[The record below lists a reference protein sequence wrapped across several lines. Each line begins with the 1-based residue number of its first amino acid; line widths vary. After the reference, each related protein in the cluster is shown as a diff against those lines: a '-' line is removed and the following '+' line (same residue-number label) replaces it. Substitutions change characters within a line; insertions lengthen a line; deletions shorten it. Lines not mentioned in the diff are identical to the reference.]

1 MQIDAYDY
9 DSVVLAP
16 ILPAIPGVGGA
27 QTQIHSCL
35 GSTKN
40 LFRVRRAEWGVR
52 RVRIRPGLAKA
63 QLKLLYLRHSM
74 FTKLNQLQA
83 DKVVLVGEVEDVL
96 FLIDQRQP
104 SHLILICAL
113 FLLSLSL
120 SEFAT
125 LYLFAHTS
133 HNLSSHFRDLIREK
147 EAR

>member
-1 MQIDAYDY
+1 
-9 DSVVLAP
+9 
-16 ILPAIPGVGGA
+16 
-27 QTQIHSCL
+27 
-35 GSTKN
+35 
-40 LFRVRRAEWGVR
+40 
-52 RVRIRPGLAKA
+52 
-63 QLKLLYLRHSM
+63 M
-74 FTKLNQLQA
+74 FTKLNQQQA

-125 LYLFAHTS
+125 LYLFAHS
-133 HNLSSHFRDLIREK
+133 LSSHFRDLIREK

>member
-1 MQIDAYDY
+1 
-9 DSVVLAP
+9 
-16 ILPAIPGVGGA
+16 
-27 QTQIHSCL
+27 
-35 GSTKN
+35 
-40 LFRVRRAEWGVR
+40 
-52 RVRIRPGLAKA
+52 
-63 QLKLLYLRHSM
+63 M

-104 SHLILICAL
+104 SHLIRICAL

>member
-1 MQIDAYDY
+1 
-9 DSVVLAP
+9 
-16 ILPAIPGVGGA
+16 
-27 QTQIHSCL
+27 
-35 GSTKN
+35 
-40 LFRVRRAEWGVR
+40 
-52 RVRIRPGLAKA
+52 
-63 QLKLLYLRHSM
+63 M